1 MVVGRIV
8 KFCRLLWKLR
18 LEYEVLYAFDGK
30 KLQFWRRVK
39 MFCSCLLTKDGDNE
53 MLNEFEKLC
62 AVQGFYPRVM
72 ICSFMTAQSC
82 GTIFTIMVDNIFP
95 AALE

>member
-30 KLQFWRRVK
+30 RLQFWRRVK

-53 MLNEFEKLC
+53 MLNEFKKLC
-62 AVQGFYPRVM
+62 AVQGFYPLSDDMQFYDCTKLWNNFYDYGR
-72 ICSFMTAQSC
+72 
-82 GTIFTIMVDNIFP
+82 
-95 AALE
+95 

>member
-1 MVVGRIV
+1 
-8 KFCRLLWKLR
+8 
-18 LEYEVLYAFDGK
+18 
-30 KLQFWRRVK
+30 
-39 MFCSCLLTKDGDNE
+39 
-53 MLNEFEKLC
+53 MLNEFKKLC
-62 AVQGFYPRVM
+62 AVQM

>member
-1 MVVGRIV
+1 M
-8 KFCRLLWKLR
+8 
-18 LEYEVLYAFDGK
+18 GK
-30 KLQFWRRVK
+30 GCNSEDVRVK

-53 MLNEFEKLC
+53 MLNEFKKLC
-62 AVQGFYPRVM
+62 AVQGFYPRVI

>member
-1 MVVGRIV
+1 
-8 KFCRLLWKLR
+8 
-18 LEYEVLYAFDGK
+18 
-30 KLQFWRRVK
+30 
-39 MFCSCLLTKDGDNE
+39 
-53 MLNEFEKLC
+53 MLNEFKKLC